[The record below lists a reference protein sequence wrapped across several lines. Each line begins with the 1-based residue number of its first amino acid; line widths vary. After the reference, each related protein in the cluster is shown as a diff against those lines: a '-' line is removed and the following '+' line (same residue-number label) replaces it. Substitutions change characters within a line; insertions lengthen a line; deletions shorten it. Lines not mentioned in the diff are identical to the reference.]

1 MDEKDTK
8 MASTSGLTEAP
19 LHYAPVAQMEER
31 WNAKP
36 FAVNSSLIRRTI
48 LFHGYSAFA
57 ALSSRNRQTRE
68 GQADYT
74 RKGNRHYTPS
84 RASVKGGPVNIL
96 KTEKKLAVISALTEG
111 CSIRSIVRMTGVH
124 KKTIMK
130 LLVEVGTRCQ
140 QMMDE
145 RMRGLR
151 FEAVEC
157 DEIWTFVG
165 KKEAVIKV
173 DERNTNPEL
182 GNQYTQIALDPVSK
196 MIPAFHV
203 GKRDSV
209 NTHHFIEDLSRRI
222 DGSTQVSTD
231 AWGPYSPA
239 IARYFGNR
247 ATYATI
253 TKFYASENPGA
264 GRYAPSRVSG
274 SQITEV
280 LGVPDYSKVCTSY
293 VERQNLTLRMKIAR
307 FHRLSLAFSQKLAN
321 LKAAVALYFWSY
333 NFCLIHRSLR
343 MTPAMAAGITD
354 RLWGLEEL
362 LTA

>member
-1 MDEKDTK
+1 MN
-8 MASTSGLTEAP
+8 
-19 LHYAPVAQMEER
+19 V
-31 WNAKP
+31 
-36 FAVNSSLIRRTI
+36 
-48 LFHGYSAFA
+48 
-57 ALSSRNRQTRE
+57 
-68 GQADYT
+68 
-74 RKGNRHYTPS
+74 
-84 RASVKGGPVNIL
+84 L
-96 KTEKKLAVISALTEG
+96 KAEKKLAVISALTEG

-130 LLVEVGTRCQ
+130 LLVEIGTKCEQIMKEKMYGIRC
-140 QMMDE
+140 
-145 RMRGLR
+145 
-151 FEAVEC
+151 EAVEC
-157 DEIWTFVG
+157 DEILTFVG
-165 KKEAVIKV
+165 KKEGVMKA
-173 DERNTNPEL
+173 DERKANPDF
-182 GNQYTQIALDPVSK
+182 GDQYTYIALDPVSK

-209 NTHHFIEDLSRRI
+209 NTHRFIEDLSRRI

-247 ATYATI
+247 ATYAQI

-264 GRYAPSRVSG
+264 GRYAPPRVSG
-274 SQITEV
+274 TEITEV
-280 LGVPDYSKVCTSY
+280 LGIPDYSKVCTSR

-307 FHRLSLAFSQKLAN
+307 FHRLTLAFSRKLAN

-354 RLWGLEEL
+354 RIWEL
-362 LTA
+362 GELIS